1 MSDKSEPRWDLLP
14 HAPEE
19 FFELPDDFDMR
30 DLKRSYN
37 RLIRRFKPEKFPEE
51 FQRIRGAYESLGD
64 ALRYGIS
71 SRPTPPPNAPLEVG
85 HQDDSPRDAGDH
97 LQTSEPSSASPP
109 PPAEAERPELATPSP
124 RERIATTPSSALYDE
139 LHAKQSRTAG
149 DYVALAFLAD
159 MVTQPAAPAAENES
173 FAGWLLAG
181 LADHPHDWG
190 LTELLRDYLCQELP
204 PAEIEQLLLRAVEAL
219 PADRFQYV
227 TERGWDRLL
236 REAPFEQFRNCLRKC
251 GDRLDRSI
259 DVTQL
264 VFYVHILK
272 QALWKADDEF
282 LQHLQQTVEDHYD
295 LLDPWVQGE
304 FELIDSLIVYRERR
318 DEFTSCGPCCRRIDR
333 AIQDWCLLDETEGD
347 RSVLGCQYYLSM
359 RGKRILDELPDCEAD
374 FTWVLIPWELIV
386 DDVLD
391 RLGEPDPPP
400 ESSLEEHARDFMIR
414 CMRRRERSP
423 QYNRGLM
430 IAITGFALL
439 VVILVTSGAFVVR
452 MFWKL
457 LAAGQFLGALFDLLL
472 AAATLVGGL
481 IASLVAFVISYR
493 TTRLRY
499 ETIRRELIKLIRVA
513 PVPIGQLATIIE
525 ECEDEEYGDGDS
537 IASADVVAEKL
548 QSDAAL
554 ELFSQAQICLNVADA
569 APVDEAELVENP

>member
-1 MSDKSEPRWDLLP
+1 MSDEPEPRWDLLP

-19 FFELPDDFDMR
+19 FFGLPDDYDVR

-51 FQRIRGAYESLGD
+51 FQRIRGAYESLND
-64 ALRYGIS
+64 ARRYGIP
-71 SRPTPPPNAPLEVG
+71 SRPTPPPNVPP
-85 HQDDSPRDAGDH
+85 QDVHHNESPRDPGDRREAA
-97 LQTSEPSSASPP
+97 EPSPP
-109 PPAEAERPELATPSP
+109 SGSSPAEAERQEPAPPSP
-124 RERIATTPSSALYDE
+124 RERIATTPASVLYAE
-139 LHAKQSRTAG
+139 LHARPARTSG
-149 DYVALAFLAD
+149 DYIMLAFLAD
-159 MVTQPAAPAAENES
+159 VVTQAAAPDAENES

-181 LADHPHDWG
+181 LAEHPHDWG

-219 PADRFQYV
+219 PTDRFQYV
-227 TERGWDRLL
+227 TERAWDRLL
-236 REAPFEQFRNCLRKC
+236 RETPFEQFRNCLRQC
-251 GDRLDRSI
+251 GDRLGRSI
-259 DVTQL
+259 DVTEL

-282 LQHLQQTVEDHYD
+282 LLDLQQTVEDHYD

-304 FELIDSLIVYRERR
+304 FELIDSLIAYRERR

-359 RGKRILDELPDCEAD
+359 RGKRILDELPDWEAD
-374 FTWVLIPWELIV
+374 FSWVLIPWEQIV

-430 IAITGFALL
+430 VAVTALALL
-439 VVILVTSGAFVVR
+439 VVTVFAAGAFVVR

-472 AAATLVGGL
+472 AAATLVGGVIVSL
-481 IASLVAFVISYR
+481 IIFVVSYR

-499 ETIRRELIKLIRVA
+499 ETVRRELIKLIRVA
-513 PVPIGQLATIIE
+513 PIPLGQLATIIE
-525 ECEDEEYGDGDS
+525 EREDEEYGEGDN
-537 IASADVVAEKL
+537 IASTGVVAEKL

>member
-1 MSDKSEPRWDLLP
+1 MSDESEPRWELLP

-19 FFELPDDFDMR
+19 FFGLPDDYDVR

-51 FQRIRGAYESLGD
+51 FQRIRGAYESLND
-64 ALRYGIS
+64 ARRYGIP
-71 SRPTPPPNAPLEVG
+71 SRPTPPNVPPEDVHHHEA
-85 HQDDSPRDAGDH
+85 PRDAGDR
-97 LQTSEPSSASPP
+97 LAPFERSPASPP
-109 PPAEAERPELATPSP
+109 PPAEAGRREPAPASP
-124 RERIATTPSSALYDE
+124 RERIATTPASVLYEE
-139 LHAKQSRTAG
+139 LHAKPARSAG

-159 MVTQPAAPAAENES
+159 VVTQAAPDAENES

-181 LADHPHDWG
+181 LTEHPHDWG

-204 PAEIEQLLLRAVEAL
+204 PAEIVQLLLRAVEAL

-227 TERGWDRLL
+227 TERAWDRLL
-236 REAPFEQFRNCLRKC
+236 REAPFEKFRECLRQC

-282 LQHLQQTVEDHYD
+282 LQHLQQIVEDHYD

-304 FELIDSLIVYRERR
+304 FELIDSLIAYRERR

-359 RGKRILDELPDCEAD
+359 RGKRILDELPDWEAD
-374 FTWVLIPWELIV
+374 FTWVLIPWEQIV

-391 RLGEPDPPP
+391 RMGEPDPPP
-400 ESSLEEHARDFMIR
+400 ESSLEEYARDFMIR
-414 CMRRRERSP
+414 SMRRRERSP

-430 IAITGFALL
+430 VATAGFALL
-439 VVILVTSGAFVVR
+439 VITVVSSGAFVVR

-457 LAAGQFLGALFDLLL
+457 LAAGHFLGALFDLLL
-472 AAATLVGGL
+472 AAATLIGGL
-481 IASLVAFVISYR
+481 IVSLVAFVISYR

-499 ETIRRELIKLIRVA
+499 ETIRHELIKLIRVA
-513 PVPIGQLATIIE
+513 PVPLGQLATIIE
-525 ECEDEEYGDGDS
+525 EREDEEYGEGDS
-537 IASADVVAEKL
+537 IGSTDIVAEKL